1 MSCFVSCSWVHTV
14 SALIAGVP
22 PLDASVKCADTREIG
37 CSNLGLW
44 VPFCFIN
51 KEFRTKVWRPVTNG
65 RAIPSTWYTINPLR
79 RKDHSVPNYNDCF
92 DQLLMFKRSLHCGS
106 EFTGNGENTEAEW
119 WLRYRLFGEVCTG
132 SPRSWVP
139 VGWGPGCHEA
149 EGTRHELKYFII
161 VSRGGTR
168 EAQGKVESYCTSSS
182 KLVNIY
188 LYIYHE
194 LQEHK
199 TAVSISVEL
208 IQLHLVCLDEN
219 KCPFMILHR
228 PHKG

>member
-1 MSCFVSCSWVHTV
+1 M
-14 SALIAGVP
+14 
-22 PLDASVKCADTREIG
+22 
-37 CSNLGLW
+37 
-44 VPFCFIN
+44 
-51 KEFRTKVWRPVTNG
+51 WRPVTNG

-92 DQLLMFKRSLHCGS
+92 DQLLIDKRSLHYGS
-106 EFTGNGENTEAEW
+106 ECTGNEEKYRSRMMTAISVVRWGLHRVSSVMSTRG
-119 WLRYRLFGEVCTG
+119 LRPGL
-132 SPRSWVP
+132 P
-139 VGWGPGCHEA
+139 WGRRNKAWTQVFYYCV
-149 EGTRHELKYFII
+149 EGKDE
-161 VSRGGTR
+161 